1 MKYLVL
7 FLVIFLVAW
16 KWRSSRLTDQSAAQR
31 QRERASAE
39 PTEIVQC
46 AHCAVHIPAKDAT
59 QGQRG
64 VYCGEAQTL
73 MISR

>member
-16 KWRSSRLTDQSAAQR
+16 KWRSARLTDQSTAQR
-31 QRERASAE
+31 QRDRAAAQ

-59 QGQRG
+59 QGRRG
-64 VYCGEAQTL
+64 VYCCEAHRTL
-73 MISR
+73 AES

>member
-16 KWRSSRLTDQSAAQR
+16 KWRSSRLTDQSVAQR
-31 QRERASAE
+31 QRERAAAE
-39 PTEIVQC
+39 PTAIVEC
-46 AHCAVHIPAKDAT
+46 THCAVHIPAKDAT

-64 VYCGEAQTL
+64 VYCCEAHRKL
-73 MISR
+73 AEP